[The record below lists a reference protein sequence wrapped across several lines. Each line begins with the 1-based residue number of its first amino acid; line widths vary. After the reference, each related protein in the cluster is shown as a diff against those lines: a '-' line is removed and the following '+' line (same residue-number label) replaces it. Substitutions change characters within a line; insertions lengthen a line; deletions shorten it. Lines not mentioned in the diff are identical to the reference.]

1 MLDTIIVKGINLRIE
16 GWRSFMTDKEYEDAL
31 KKFHKATKRHILVV
45 ETNIPQD
52 KARQIFAHAD
62 RLRKAGNELVAI
74 MRNRYTQLRRTKR
87 YRKIL
92 LLYGKE
98 KDELKRKKYAAQ
110 LKDMQKRYD
119 VTWNFCRTAMI
130 PIGKKYSVHS
140 VFALTK
146 AEDV

>member
-1 MLDTIIVKGINLRIE
+1 
-16 GWRSFMTDKEYEDAL
+16 MTDKEYEDAL

-87 YRKIL
+87 NLTDGTRVQRDWYSSF
-92 LLYGKE
+92 LLYCCDRHTLNIDKFRCRHEFAECLEKE
-98 KDELKRKKYAAQ
+98 RALIAWIKANKIKVLNSGIKIAA
-110 LKDMQKRYD
+110 
-119 VTWNFCRTAMI
+119 
-130 PIGKKYSVHS
+130 
-140 VFALTK
+140 
-146 AEDV
+146 